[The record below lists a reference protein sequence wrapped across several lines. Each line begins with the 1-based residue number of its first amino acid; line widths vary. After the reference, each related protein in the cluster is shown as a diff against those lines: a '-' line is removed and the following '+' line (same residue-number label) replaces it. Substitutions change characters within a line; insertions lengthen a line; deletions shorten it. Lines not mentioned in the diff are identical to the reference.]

1 MSSAALPAAPAPEGD
16 LAAATA
22 SSSKDN
28 DALSA
33 PPAKPKSYFSQAL
46 GLFRAS
52 CVFGVLLGATA
63 TNVTVAMLI
72 HAVTRDRKKAQ
83 GMCVLKVG
91 WDSAIPFPFPFPY
104 SLYAL
109 FLASSK

>member
-1 MSSAALPAAPAPEGD
+1 MASAALPAAPAPEGAMVT
-16 LAAATA
+16 AAA
-22 SSSKDN
+22 SSPSKGS
-28 DALSA
+28 DALSL
-33 PPAKPKSYFSQAL
+33 PPAKPQSYIQQAV

-83 GMCVLKVG
+83 GTSDLG
-91 WDSAIPFPFPFPY
+91 
-104 SLYAL
+104 
-109 FLASSK
+109 